1 MRSLGDTDAT
11 DTTLRASNVADVQRQ
26 EVSGDPTAPALCTDH
41 IYMTWT
47 QRDSR
52 TVQKDYNKSLKSIYR
67 TKGQRWV
74 SFKVCALICG

>member
-11 DTTLRASNVADVQRQ
+11 DTTLRASNVADVQLQ

-47 QRDSR
+47 QRDPR
-52 TVQKDYNKSLKSIYR
+52 TVQKDYNKSLKSIYM